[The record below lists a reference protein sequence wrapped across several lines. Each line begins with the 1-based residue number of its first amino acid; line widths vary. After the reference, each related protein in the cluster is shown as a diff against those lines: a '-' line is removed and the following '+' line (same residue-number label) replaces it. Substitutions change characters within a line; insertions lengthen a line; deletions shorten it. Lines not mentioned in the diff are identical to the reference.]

1 MGDSEYSALKEAID
15 TAMGKIKNAKNSI
28 KSAINTAGASM
39 HVHVDDTDTFR
50 SYADAIRLMYQ
61 RIWSSDDGTDAPAK
75 CIITNNDFPNVP
87 MHNYGYID
95 INDLSAD
102 RFGDD
107 NKYYAASSFIVDI
120 QNPPVP
126 ILEQEHLFFEA
137 ADLVSTIQPTVDPSS
152 FPDVLDSNHFPALI
166 TLMGYSDTRND
177 YLTLFHNIF
186 VSENGAITV
195 DPYANFGENKIYISR
210 VPDYWGAGATFVL
223 KEHNETF
230 TFIKR
235 VALADY
241 PTAFNYALYERLT
254 GGN

>member
-1 MGDSEYSALKEAID
+1 MGEYSALKEAID
-15 TAMGKIKNAKNSI
+15 ISMRKIKLAKNAI
-28 KSAINTAGASM
+28 KDAINTAGEPMGVS
-39 HVHVDDTDTFR
+39 VDDTDTFR
-50 SYADAIRLMYQ
+50 SYADAIRSMYQ

-75 CIITNNDFPNVP
+75 CIITNDDFPNVP

-107 NKYYAASSFIVDI
+107 KKYYAASSFIVDI

-126 ILEQEHLFFEA
+126 ILEQNHLFYEA

-152 FPDVLDSNHFPALI
+152 FPDVLDSNLSPALV
-166 TLMGYSDTRND
+166 TLIDYSNFRND

-186 VSENGAITV
+186 VGENGTITV
-195 DPYANFGENKIYISR
+195 DPYANFGKNKIYISQS
-210 VPDYWGAGATFVL
+210 PEYWSEGATYVL
-223 KEHNETF
+223 KEHDETF

-235 VALADY
+235 VALASY
-241 PTAFNYALYERLT
+241 PTGFHYALYERLT
-254 GGN
+254 GGD

>member
-75 CIITNNDFPNVP
+75 CIITNDDFPLAP

-107 NKYYAASSFIVDI
+107 KKYYAASSFIVDI

-126 ILEQEHLFFEA
+126 ILSEDNL
-137 ADLVSTIQPTVDPSS
+137 LVGKVTSYYDSGEWIGVYDGQTPPDEYRSIVTARPFPHEPRSIQIGMYCAFCRVCYNSDGGASDRGYMS
-152 FPDVLDSNHFPALI
+152 FPG
-166 TLMGYSDTRND
+166 GY
-177 YLTLFHNIF
+177 
-186 VSENGAITV
+186 
-195 DPYANFGENKIYISR
+195 YIS
-210 VPDYWGAGATFVL
+210 
-223 KEHNETF
+223 F
-230 TFIKR
+230 TLGNKDNTITI
-235 VALADY
+235 LADGKQESFKY
-241 PTAFNYALYERLT
+241 LGSWDHGTYGVWQRLN

>member
-1 MGDSEYSALKEAID
+1 MGEYSALKEAID
-15 TAMGKIKNAKNSI
+15 VSMRKIKIAKNAI
-28 KSAINTAGASM
+28 KDAINTAGDPMGVS
-39 HVHVDDTDTFR
+39 VDDTDTFR

-61 RIWSSDDGTDAPAK
+61 RIWSSDDDTDAPEK
-75 CIITNNDFPNVP
+75 CIITNKDFPNVS

-95 INDLSAD
+95 INDLSAS
-102 RFGDD
+102 RFTDA
-107 NKYYAASSFIVDI
+107 NKYFAASSFIVDI

-126 ILEQEHLFFEA
+126 ILGQNHLFYEA

-152 FPDVLDSNHFPALI
+152 FPDVLDSNHFPALT
-166 TLMGYSDTRND
+166 TLIDYSNFRND

-186 VSENGAITV
+186 VGENGTITV
-195 DPYANFGENKIYISR
+195 DPYANLGENKIYISKS
-210 VPDYWGAGATFVL
+210 PEYWSEGATFVL

-235 VALADY
+235 VALAPW

>member
-1 MGDSEYSALKEAID
+1 MDEYSALKEAID

-61 RIWSSDDGTDAPAK
+61 RIWSSDDGTDAPQK
-75 CIITNNDFPNVP
+75 CIITNDDFPLSP
-87 MHNYGYID
+87 QHNSGYID

-102 RFGDD
+102 RFGDE

-126 ILEQEHLFFEA
+126 ILSEDNLFVGKVTSYYDSGEWIGAYSGQTPPDEYRTIVA
-137 ADLVSTIQPTVDPSS
+137 ARPFPHEPRSIQIGTYCAFCRVCYNNDSGYNNPDYIL
-152 FPDVLDSNHFPALI
+152 FPGDC
-166 TLMGYSDTRND
+166 
-177 YLTLFHNIF
+177 
-186 VSENGAITV
+186 
-195 DPYANFGENKIYISR
+195 YIS
-210 VPDYWGAGATFVL
+210 
-223 KEHNETF
+223 F
-230 TFIKR
+230 TVGNKDNTITI
-235 VALADY
+235 LADGKQESFKY
-241 PTAFNYALYERLT
+241 LGSWDRGTYGVWQRLT

>member
-75 CIITNNDFPNVP
+75 CIITNDDFPLSP
-87 MHNYGYID
+87 QHNSGYID
-95 INDLSAD
+95 INNLSAD

-107 NKYYAASSFIVDI
+107 KKYYAASSFIVDI

-126 ILEQEHLFFEA
+126 IISDENYFAGKITSFNTLPGNTSYYGGPYPSEDYEPIIGNGGSIPHEYYQIEVGKYTKFCSVCRLRGSETQDYITFPGGLFISFTQDTDNSTVTIL
-137 ADLVSTIQPTVDPSS
+137 ADGKD
-152 FPDVLDSNHFPALI
+152 
-166 TLMGYSDTRND
+166 
-177 YLTLFHNIF
+177 
-186 VSENGAITV
+186 
-195 DPYANFGENKIYISR
+195 
-210 VPDYWGAGATFVL
+210 
-223 KEHNETF
+223 ETF
-230 TFIKR
+230 KFLGKWEGQGTWGIWQ
-235 VALADY
+235 
-241 PTAFNYALYERLT
+241 RLT

>member
-61 RIWSSDDGTDAPAK
+61 RIWSSDDGTDAPEK
-75 CIITNNDFPNVP
+75 CIITNDDFPLSPQYNS
-87 MHNYGYID
+87 GYID
-95 INDLSAD
+95 INDLSAS
-102 RFGDD
+102 RFTDE
-107 NKYYAASSFIVDI
+107 NRYFAASSFIVNI

-126 ILEQEHLFFEA
+126 ILGQNHLFFEA
-137 ADLVSTIQPTVDPSS
+137 ADIVSTIQPTVDPSS
-152 FPDVLDSNHFPALI
+152 FPDVLDSNHFPALT
-166 TLMGYSDTRND
+166 TLIDYSNTRND

-195 DPYANFGENKIYISR
+195 DPYANLGENKIYISR
-210 VPDYWGAGATFVL
+210 VPDYWDEGATFVL
-223 KEHNETF
+223 KEHDETF

-235 VALADY
+235 VALASY
-241 PTAFNYALYERLT
+241 PTGFNYALYERLT
-254 GGN
+254 GGD

>member
-1 MGDSEYSALKEAID
+1 MGEGEYSALKKAID
-15 TAMGKIKNAKNSI
+15 TAMGKIKDAKNSI

-75 CIITNNDFPNVP
+75 CIITNKNFPDVP
-87 MHNYGYID
+87 THNHGYID
-95 INDLSAD
+95 INDLSEEM
-102 RFGDD
+102 FGDTD
-107 NKYYAASSFIVDI
+107 KYFAASSFIVDI

-126 ILEQEHLFFEA
+126 ILEDDHLFFEA

-152 FPDVLDSNHFPALI
+152 FPDVLDSNHFPALT
-166 TLMGYSDTRND
+166 TLMDYSNIRND

-186 VSENGAITV
+186 VSENGVITV
-195 DPYANFGENKIYISR
+195 DPYANLGENKIYISR
-210 VPDYWGAGATFVL
+210 SPEYWGEGATFVL
-223 KEHNETF
+223 KEHNDTF

-235 VALADY
+235 VALASS
-241 PTAFNYALYERLT
+241 PTSFNYALYERLT

>member
-1 MGDSEYSALKEAID
+1 MGEYSALKEAID

-75 CIITNNDFPNVP
+75 CIITNKDFPAAP

-107 NKYYAASSFIVDI
+107 KKYYAASSFIVDI

-126 ILEQEHLFFEA
+126 IL
-137 ADLVSTIQPTVDPSS
+137 ADDNYILGRITSVTPGSDWTQDYTGEIPPSGYY
-152 FPDVLDSNHFPALI
+152 PI
-166 TLMGYSDTRND
+166 MGYNSSTPQEIINDSVIGKYIIFLVPTHHRNSYSGD
-177 YLTLFHNIF
+177 DEFIDFPGEDIFYSYSRSYYLNT
-186 VSENGAITV
+186 EITIMA
-195 DPYANFGENKIYISR
+195 YGEIERFKYLGTWDN
-210 VPDYWGAGATFVL
+210 VEWGVWQ
-223 KEHNETF
+223 
-230 TFIKR
+230 
-235 VALADY
+235 
-241 PTAFNYALYERLT
+241 RLT